1 VKFTAR
7 CLSRCDVAQV
17 FPGSLESPLAQHFLF
32 LVVYDAYVYVYV
44 CISHCFALRR
54 RTHSTVP
61 SASAYHWPRR
71 LKNDFKQLTVSVN
84 VECSAVET
92 YCGTTTVKRTSI

>member
-1 VKFTAR
+1 M
-7 CLSRCDVAQV
+7 SRCDVAQV
-17 FPGSLESPLAQHFLF
+17 FPGSLDVARWRKHFLF
-32 LVVYDAYVYVYV
+32 LVFMMRMCMCMRMYITLFCVAT
-44 CISHCFALRR
+44 

-71 LKNDFKQLTVSVN
+71 LEKLTSEQSLCVN

-92 YCGTTTVKRTSI
+92 YCGTTVKRTSI